1 MAQPKRIFEPNI
13 SVHVIHRGNN
23 RMAIFSDDSDFELFL
38 VFLKRSSKRF
48 GLAVHGF
55 ALMSNHYHL
64 VVTPPNA
71 GALPATMKVLN
82 VRYVRYFNRKY
93 TRVGTLFTGRYRA
106 IPLVDESQWVTC
118 LRYVDLNPL
127 RARIVRDPAAYPWS
141 SYAAHALG
149 ESIPWLESHPA
160 YDALGC
166 DEPDRQR
173 AYYTLCRTPLTE
185 TDLVL
190 QHFHAESAR
199 HSVSCNPL

>member
-1 MAQPKRIFEPNI
+1 MSQPNRIFEPNV

-23 RMAIFSDDSDFELFL
+23 RMPIFSDDADFELFL

-48 GLAVHGF
+48 GVAVHGF
-55 ALMSNHYHL
+55 ALMTTHYHL

-71 GALPATMKVLN
+71 GALPAAMKVVN

-93 TRVGTLFTGRYRA
+93 NRIGTMFNGRYRA
-106 IPLVDESQWVTC
+106 IPLVDEAQWVTC

-127 RARIVRDPAAYPWS
+127 RARMVRDPAAYPWS

-149 ESIPWLESHPA
+149 DAIPWLESHPA
-160 YDALGC
+160 YDALGST
-166 DEPDRQR
+166 DADRQR
-173 AYYTLCRTPLTE
+173 AYQALCRTPLTE
-185 TDLVL
+185 SDLVL

-199 HSVSCNPL
+199 

>member
-1 MAQPKRIFEPNI
+1 MSQPNRIFEPNV

-23 RMAIFSDDSDFELFL
+23 RMPIFSDDADFELFL

-48 GLAVHGF
+48 GVAVHGF
-55 ALMSNHYHL
+55 ALMTTHYHL

-71 GALPATMKVLN
+71 GALPAAMKVVN

-93 TRVGTLFTGRYRA
+93 NRIGTMFNGRYRA
-106 IPLVDESQWVTC
+106 IPLVDEAQWVTC

-127 RARIVRDPAAYPWS
+127 RARMVRDPAAYPWS

-149 ESIPWLESHPA
+149 DAIPWLESHPA
-160 YDALGC
+160 YEALGST
-166 DEPDRQR
+166 DADRQR
-173 AYYTLCRTPLTE
+173 AYQTLCRTPLTE
-185 TDLVL
+185 SDLVL

-199 HSVSCNPL
+199 

>member
-1 MAQPKRIFEPNI
+1 MSRPKRVFEPNL

-23 RMAIFSDDSDFELFL
+23 RMAIFSDDADFELFL

-48 GLAVHGF
+48 GVGVHAF

-71 GALPATMKVLN
+71 EALPAAMTVVN
-82 VRYVRYFNRKY
+82 VRYVRYFNLKY
-93 TRVGTLFTGRYRA
+93 KRIGTLFAGRYRA

-127 RARIVRDPAAYPWS
+127 RARLVRDPAAYPWS
-141 SYAAHALG
+141 SYSAHALG
-149 ESIPWLESHPA
+149 ESIPWLESHPT
-160 YDALGC
+160 YDALGST
-166 DEPDRQR
+166 DADRQR
-173 AYYTLCRTPLTE
+173 AYRTLCQTPMTE

-199 HSVSCNPL
+199 QSVSCNPL